1 MLSKENTFV
10 FTFVFWCAF
19 CGGGASLSGL
29 WLKWVSVCVV
39 HGVCFCVYVYQYWNL
54 FMGKYIKHALQL
66 KLNQAKCLISKKTI
80 DTWVKCRDLNAKM
93 RWKEVF
99 WTMNDEY
106 GEYIYIFWV
115 IKCWSF
121 KRLRLVKCY
130 FGKCIKFAQSFRME
144 SEIQRNEALNY
155 WQLPRTSLVL
165 AWVLVIL
172 MYIV

>member
-10 FTFVFWCAF
+10 FTLSFDVLFFW
-19 CGGGASLSGL
+19 GG
-29 WLKWVSVCVV
+29 VSVCVV

-130 FGKCIKFAQSFRME
+130 FGKCIKFARSFRME